1 MYKGNF
7 FLQTCFVELL
17 MRAVH
22 QVPLGQPQEWRTLYD
37 VVDLTSESWK
47 NTRLLNDVE
56 VARFVKLTIT
66 YRQYKE
72 ELVYKVKLPT
82 CIF

>member
-47 NTRLLNDVE
+47 KYTATKWCKSGQIR
-56 VARFVKLTIT
+56 
-66 YRQYKE
+66 
-72 ELVYKVKLPT
+72 
-82 CIF
+82 